1 MAVALRYYGWY
12 ANRPRGIR
20 RHAEPTSADAPA
32 LIVPAPRLAPT
43 EATRRWAAM
52 LRQIFEVD
60 PLVCPK
66 CQGTMRILAFI
77 AQASVIDQIL
87 THLYTHSTA
96 DTRPGARSP
105 PSTAAGPTGRPAAR
119 AEESRPPPGPHTG
132 ASRGVRS
139 FAILAQPQLNFL
151 SVWIARSV
159 RSGSTWRAACSG
171 GAQAVDHGLRAVR
184 YARTQPDGWR
194 PALSPMASKRSVK
207 RSAKKPV
214 KQGASARGAS
224 KAPTPRASKPAGS
237 RKPRLAE
244 QGAMAR
250 RQSALLRLSS
260 SIAAARDEDEICA
273 SVVSGLRDEALGYN
287 FLGVFLV
294 DAATGDRLLRASV
307 GWKAA
312 RSGLRLAAGHG
323 LSERP
328 LKDGRLHYTPSV
340 LRESSYEPTLN
351 SGSEVDVPLVID
363 GTVIGVLAV
372 ESTEPEAFG
381 ESDFEILTAAAN
393 QASIAI
399 ARARL
404 IVSQHRRAD
413 EQEALLDTMAD
424 LVSQRELS
432 KTLQAT
438 LERAVKLLG
447 ITGGELAI
455 FDSARNEL
463 VIAASHNVG
472 SDTTGIRLKL
482 GEGAMGTVAK
492 TREPLVIPSYHE
504 WLGKS
509 AKYSHVAV
517 KSVVAAPL
525 LIGQRLVGAIAI
537 IDEDPTRVF
546 GESDLRLINLFTPQA
561 AIAIEGARLYED
573 AARQREFYRSLLNNS
588 PVAIVQL
595 DTDYKVAAC
604 NPAFTVLFGF
614 TENEAR
620 GRNLDELIND
630 PETLSEAT
638 KYSHDAADRPV
649 KGIGRRRRKDG
660 TFVDVEILGVPVI
673 ADQSRVAL
681 MGMYHD
687 ISELLEAR
695 REAEGANRAKSQFL
709 ANMSHELRTPLNA
722 IIGYSEM
729 LQEEAED
736 RDQPDFVADL
746 QKIHVAGRH
755 LLTLINDVLDL
766 SKIEAG
772 KMEFTPETFD
782 VCEAVEAVVMTVRP
796 LVEKNHNR
804 LDVRIDA
811 GAGSMH
817 ADLTRVRQILLN
829 LLSNAGKFTENGVIS
844 LDVRREG
851 AGEEQRVLLR
861 ITDTGIG
868 MTPEELSRLFQAF
881 SQADATTARRYGGT
895 GLGLAIS
902 RQICQRMG
910 GDIAAESSRGRGST
924 FTVSLPASPVRPAQL
939 DLAGDSFAPAGAPT
953 VLVIDDDDSARALLR
968 RHLTRAGYR
977 VDEAADGRT
986 GIARARA
993 FRPDMIT
1000 LDVVM
1005 PGMDGWAVLD
1015 ALKSEPGL
1023 ADIPVVMATIL
1034 DEERMGFALGAS
1046 EYLTKPI
1053 ERARLLATL
1062 DRFAT
1067 RAAGTRVLVIED
1079 DEPTRT
1085 MLRRTLAR
1093 AGWKVA
1099 EAENGRVGLE
1109 RMRREPPML
1118 VLLDLMMPE
1127 MDGFEFLEAIRAE
1140 PAWRSI
1146 PVIVITAKVL
1156 TETDRTRLN
1165 GGVEAIVQK
1174 GGRGVEALLGE
1185 IGEIVAARAHARVAA
1200 DA

>member
-1 MAVALRYYGWY
+1 
-12 ANRPRGIR
+12 
-20 RHAEPTSADAPA
+20 
-32 LIVPAPRLAPT
+32 
-43 EATRRWAAM
+43 
-52 LRQIFEVD
+52 
-60 PLVCPK
+60 
-66 CQGTMRILAFI
+66 
-77 AQASVIDQIL
+77 
-87 THLYTHSTA
+87 
-96 DTRPGARSP
+96 
-105 PSTAAGPTGRPAAR
+105 
-119 AEESRPPPGPHTG
+119 
-132 ASRGVRS
+132 
-139 FAILAQPQLNFL
+139 
-151 SVWIARSV
+151 
-159 RSGSTWRAACSG
+159 
-171 GAQAVDHGLRAVR
+171 
-184 YARTQPDGWR
+184 
-194 PALSPMASKRSVK
+194 
-207 RSAKKPV
+207 
-214 KQGASARGAS
+214 
-224 KAPTPRASKPAGS
+224 
-237 RKPRLAE
+237 
-244 QGAMAR
+244 MAR

-294 DAATGDRLLRASV
+294 DPATGDRVMSASV

-312 RSGLRLAAGHG
+312 RAGFRLAPGHG

-363 GTVIGVLAV
+363 GNVIGVLAV
-372 ESTEPEAFG
+372 ESTEPEAFS

-404 IVSQHRRAD
+404 IVSQLRRAD

-455 FDSARNEL
+455 FDSTRNEL
-463 VIAASHNVG
+463 VIAANHNVG
-472 SDTTGIRLKL
+472 SDTSGIRLKM

-492 TREPLVIPSYHE
+492 TRKPLIIPSYHD

-509 AKYSHVAV
+509 AKYAHIAV

-537 IDEDPTRVF
+537 IDENPTRVF
-546 GESDLRLINLFTPQA
+546 GESDLRLLNLFTPQA

-573 AARQREFYRSLLNNS
+573 AARQREFFRSLLNNS

-595 DTDYKVAAC
+595 DTDYMVAGC
-604 NPAFTVLFGF
+604 NPAFTELFGF
-614 TENEAR
+614 TEDDAR
-620 GRNLDELIND
+620 GRNLDELITD
-630 PETLSEAT
+630 PATRDEAT
-638 KYSHDAADRPV
+638 QYSRDAVDRPV

-729 LQEEAED
+729 LQEEAAD
-736 RDQPDFVADL
+736 RDQPEMVADL

-782 VCEAVEAVVMTVRP
+782 VREAVEAVVTTVRP

-804 LDVRIDA
+804 LDVSIDA
-811 GAGSMH
+811 DAGSMH
-817 ADLTRVRQILLN
+817 ADLTRVRQVLLN
-829 LLSNAGKFTENGVIS
+829 LLSNAGKFTENGVIA
-844 LDVRREG
+844 LEVRRDG
-851 AGEEQRVLLR
+851 AGDNQRVVLR
-861 ITDTGIG
+861 ISDTGIG
-868 MTPEELSRLFQAF
+868 ITPEELSRLFQAF
-881 SQADATTARRYGGT
+881 TQADATTARRYGGT

-910 GDIAAESSRGRGST
+910 GDITVESSPGNGST
-924 FTVSLPASPVRPAQL
+924 FTVSLPASTARAVQPEQGGESTAAV
-939 DLAGDSFAPAGAPT
+939 GAPT
-953 VLVIDDDDSARALLR
+953 VLVIDDDATARALLR

-986 GIARARA
+986 GLARARA
-993 FRPDMIT
+993 FRPDVIT

-1005 PGMDGWAVLD
+1005 PGMDGWAVLT
-1015 ALKSEPGL
+1015 ALKSEPAL
-1023 ADIPVVMATIL
+1023 RDIPVVMATIL

-1053 ERARLLATL
+1053 DRARLVATL
-1062 DRFAT
+1062 DRFAV
-1067 RAAGTRVLVIED
+1067 RAPGKRVLVVED

-1085 MLRRTLAR
+1085 MLRRTLTR
-1093 AGWKVA
+1093 AGWTVT

-1109 RMRREPPML
+1109 RMRDETPSL

-1127 MDGFEFLEAIRAE
+1127 MDGFEFLDALRLE
-1140 PAWRSI
+1140 PAGRAI

-1156 TETDRTRLN
+1156 TEADRKRLH

-1174 GGRGVEALLGE
+1174 GGRGVDALLGE
-1185 IGEIVAARAHARVAA
+1185 IHALVTPRGREPVAG
-1200 DA
+1200 

>member
-1 MAVALRYYGWY
+1 
-12 ANRPRGIR
+12 
-20 RHAEPTSADAPA
+20 
-32 LIVPAPRLAPT
+32 
-43 EATRRWAAM
+43 
-52 LRQIFEVD
+52 
-60 PLVCPK
+60 
-66 CQGTMRILAFI
+66 
-77 AQASVIDQIL
+77 
-87 THLYTHSTA
+87 
-96 DTRPGARSP
+96 
-105 PSTAAGPTGRPAAR
+105 
-119 AEESRPPPGPHTG
+119 
-132 ASRGVRS
+132 
-139 FAILAQPQLNFL
+139 
-151 SVWIARSV
+151 
-159 RSGSTWRAACSG
+159 
-171 GAQAVDHGLRAVR
+171 
-184 YARTQPDGWR
+184 
-194 PALSPMASKRSVK
+194 
-207 RSAKKPV
+207 
-214 KQGASARGAS
+214 
-224 KAPTPRASKPAGS
+224 
-237 RKPRLAE
+237 
-244 QGAMAR
+244 MAR

-260 SIAAARDEDEICA
+260 SIAAARDEDEICT
-273 SVVSGLRDEALGYN
+273 SVVRGLRDEALGYY

-294 DAATGDRLLRASV
+294 EPETGDRVMRASV

-312 RSGLRLAAGHG
+312 GPGFRLAPGHG

-328 LKDGRLHYTPSV
+328 LKDGRLHYSPAV
-340 LRESSYEPTLN
+340 LRESSYEATLN

-363 GTVIGVLAV
+363 GKVVGVLAV
-372 ESTEPEAFG
+372 ESTEPEAFS

-393 QASIAI
+393 QTSIAI

-404 IVSQHRRAD
+404 IVSQRLRAD

-482 GEGAMGTVAK
+482 GEGAMGTVAQ
-492 TREPLVIPSYHE
+492 TREPLIIPSYHE

-509 AKYSHVAV
+509 AKYAHIAV
-517 KSVVAAPL
+517 KSVVVAPL

-537 IDEDPTRVF
+537 IDENPTRVF
-546 GESDLRLINLFTPQA
+546 GDSDLRLLNLFTPQA

-573 AARQREFYRSLLNNS
+573 AARQREFFRSLLNNS

-595 DTDYKVAAC
+595 DTDYKVAGC
-604 NPAFTVLFGF
+604 NPAFTQLFGY
-614 TENEAR
+614 TEEDAR
-620 GRNLDELIND
+620 GRNLDELITD
-630 PETLSEAT
+630 PATLAEAT
-638 KYSHDAADRPV
+638 QYSHDAVDRPV

-660 TFVDVEILGVPVI
+660 TIVDVEILGVPVI

-729 LQEEAED
+729 LQEEAAD

-746 QKIHVAGRH
+746 EKIHVAGRH

-782 VCEAVEAVVMTVRP
+782 VREAVEAVVMTVRP
-796 LVEKNHNR
+796 LIEKNRNR
-804 LDVRIDA
+804 LVVTFDDDP
-811 GAGSMH
+811 GTMH
-817 ADLTRVRQILLN
+817 ADLTRVRQVLLN
-829 LLSNAGKFTENGVIS
+829 LLSNASKFTENGEITLEVA
-844 LDVRREG
+844 REG
-851 AGEEQRVLLR
+851 AADRQRLMFRVR
-861 ITDTGIG
+861 DTGIG
-868 MTPEELSRLFQAF
+868 MTPEEMTRLFQAF

-910 GDIAAESSRGRGST
+910 GDVAVESTRGRGST
-924 FTVSLPASPVRPAQL
+924 FTVNLPASSAKTEPAEK
-939 DLAGDSFAPAGAPT
+939 STVSPAASDAPT
-953 VLVIDDDDSARALLR
+953 VLVIDDDATARALIS
-968 RHLTRAGYR
+968 RHLIKAGYR
-977 VDEAADGRT
+977 VDEAADGKT
-986 GIARARA
+986 GLARARA
-993 FRPDMIT
+993 FRPDLIT

-1005 PGMDGWAVLD
+1005 PGMDGWAVLA
-1015 ALKSEPGL
+1015 ALKSERAL

-1046 EYLTKPI
+1046 DYLTKPI
-1053 ERARLLATL
+1053 DRSRLLATL
-1062 DRFAT
+1062 DRFAV
-1067 RAAGTRVLVIED
+1067 RAPGARILVVED
-1079 DEPTRT
+1079 DEATRT
-1085 MLRRTLAR
+1085 MVRRTLVR
-1093 AGWKVA
+1093 GGWTVS

-1109 RMRREPPML
+1109 RMRSEPPAL

-1127 MDGFEFLEAIRAE
+1127 MDGFEFLDAVRGE
-1140 PAWRSI
+1140 PAWRAI
-1146 PVIVITAKVL
+1146 PVIVITAKIL
-1156 TETDRTRLN
+1156 TEADRKRLN
-1165 GGVEAIVQK
+1165 GGVDAIVQK
-1174 GGRGVEALLGE
+1174 GGRGVDALLGE
-1185 IGEIVAARAHARVAA
+1185 IRDLVAVRQRQTA